1 MRILQANAT
10 YGKLNQAQLS
20 LQSGL
25 NVICAPNEGGKST
38 WSRFLL
44 TMFYGLNTRQR
55 GELADKNRFQ
65 PWSGSPMQGRLEL
78 AVGEDVLTLSRRTQR
93 ADSPMGVFSCTYA
106 GTDTPVRGLDA
117 LRCGETLLGVPQ
129 SVYQRCAFIPSGSMA
144 IDADADLERRI
155 NALISTGEE
164 KISFSQAETRLKRQ
178 LHQRKYNRSGAIP
191 LLESEIAS
199 LSSAQAEV
207 QDLAE
212 RETSLR
218 QQLRQVQEEQV
229 TLRAA
234 QQQEAQQRIAEKQ
247 RLLQSLPDSAALQ
260 SINEQLGAV
269 RSMGEQVQQARDA
282 AAAQEQT
289 IQAQLRELS
298 RNPLHP
304 MTKPELE
311 AQLQI
316 QPPAP
321 PQVAQLLISLALGLC
336 GSGFLWYEIGRPQIL
351 WLCAACAVTAL
362 AAGNFLRLLIQ
373 RIRRQQ
379 VRHRELQRQEELR
392 KLADSY
398 LPMLEKLEE
407 QRSLLQQ
414 RQQAVADSEQ
424 RLRATLADLL
434 TVVQKWDTGV
444 HTPTDVR
451 RFVQQ
456 TAQRREELTE
466 EIRQA
471 QADALHAQTPDADG
485 SAARLQ
491 QQIAQVQGQL
501 AALGGA
507 EDAPQRIARKQEQLH
522 RLQGEYDSLALALDV
537 LRSANT
543 TLQNRFSPELGRR
556 AAEIFADMTGSPWS
570 HILLDREFRLSA
582 EAGSDPTRR
591 SVQLLSSG
599 TADQL
604 YLAVR
609 LAICEM
615 VLPAEQNAPLILDDA
630 LLTFDDERLHKT
642 LDYLAGRAAADPAF
656 LLPEPRGGLSRLPQ
670 RRPHFEFTVKSQR
683 EVSYVSA
690 EYF

>member
-1 MRILQANAT
+1 MILRILQANAT

-106 GTDTPVRGLDA
+106 GTDTPARGLDA

-129 SVYQRCAFIPSGSMA
+129 SVYQRCAFISSGSMA

-212 RETSLR
+212 REVSLR
-218 QQLRQVQEEQV
+218 QQLQQVQEAQV

-234 QQQEAQQRIAEKQ
+234 QQQEAQQRIVEKQ

-289 IQAQLRELS
+289 IQAQLQELS

-336 GSGFLWYEIGRPQIL
+336 GGGFLWYEIGQSQLL

-379 VRHRELQRQEELR
+379 VRRRELQRQEELR

-424 RLRATLADLL
+424 RLRATLADLM
-434 TVVQKWDTGV
+434 TVVQKWDVGV
-444 HTPTDVR
+444 HAPTDVR

-642 LDYLAGRAAADPAF
+642 LDYLVRLGEQRQILLFSCQSREADYLA
-656 LLPEPRGGLSRLPQ
+656 SRSGVHILNLQ
-670 RRPHFEFTVKSQR
+670 
-683 EVSYVSA
+683 
-690 EYF
+690 

>member
-20 LQSGL
+20 LQPGL

-289 IQAQLRELS
+289 IQAQLQELS

-336 GSGFLWYEIGRPQIL
+336 GGGFLWYEIGQSQLL

-379 VRHRELQRQEELR
+379 VRRRELQRQEELR

-456 TAQRREELTE
+456 MTQRREELTE

-471 QADALHAQTPDADG
+471 QADALHAQTPDTDG

-642 LDYLAGRAAADPAF
+642 LDYLVRLGEQRQILLFSCQSREADYLA
-656 LLPEPRGGLSRLPQ
+656 SRSGVHILNLQ
-670 RRPHFEFTVKSQR
+670 
-683 EVSYVSA
+683 
-690 EYF
+690 

>member
-1 MRILQANAT
+1 MILRILQANAT

-65 PWSGSPMQGRLEL
+65 PWNGSPMQGRLQL

-106 GTDTPVRGLDA
+106 GTDTPARGLDA

-289 IQAQLRELS
+289 IQAQLQELS

-336 GSGFLWYEIGRPQIL
+336 GGGFLWYEIGQSQLL

-379 VRHRELQRQEELR
+379 VRRRELQRQEELR

-642 LDYLAGRAAADPAF
+642 LDYLVRLGEQRQILLFSCQSREADYLA
-656 LLPEPRGGLSRLPQ
+656 SRSGVHILNLQ
-670 RRPHFEFTVKSQR
+670 
-683 EVSYVSA
+683 
-690 EYF
+690 

>member
-1 MRILQANAT
+1 MILRILQANAT

-20 LQSGL
+20 LQPGL

-44 TMFYGLNTRQR
+44 AMFYGLNTRQR

-289 IQAQLRELS
+289 IQAQLQELS

-336 GSGFLWYEIGRPQIL
+336 GGGFLWYEIGQSQLL

-379 VRHRELQRQEELR
+379 VRRRELQRQEELR

-424 RLRATLADLL
+424 RLRATLAGLL

-444 HTPTDVR
+444 HTPSDVR

-456 TAQRREELTE
+456 MTQRREELTE

-642 LDYLAGRAAADPAF
+642 LDYLVRLGEQRQILLFSCQSREADYLA
-656 LLPEPRGGLSRLPQ
+656 SRSGVHILNLQ
-670 RRPHFEFTVKSQR
+670 
-683 EVSYVSA
+683 
-690 EYF
+690 

>member
-282 AAAQEQT
+282 SAAQEQT
-289 IQAQLRELS
+289 IQAQLQELS

-336 GSGFLWYEIGRPQIL
+336 GGGFLWYEIGQSQLL

-379 VRHRELQRQEELR
+379 VRRRELQRQEELR

-456 TAQRREELTE
+456 MTQRREELTE

-642 LDYLAGRAAADPAF
+642 LDYLVRLGEQRQILLFSCQSREADYLA
-656 LLPEPRGGLSRLPQ
+656 SRSGVHILNLQ
-670 RRPHFEFTVKSQR
+670 
-683 EVSYVSA
+683 
-690 EYF
+690 

>member
-1 MRILQANAT
+1 MILRILQANAT

-212 RETSLR
+212 REASLR

-289 IQAQLRELS
+289 IQAQLQELS

-336 GSGFLWYEIGRPQIL
+336 GGGFLWYEIGRPQIL

-379 VRHRELQRQEELR
+379 VRRRELQRQEELR

-456 TAQRREELTE
+456 MTQRREELTE

-615 VLPAEQNAPLILDDA
+615 VLPAEQNTPLILDDA

-642 LDYLAGRAAADPAF
+642 LDYLVRLGEQRQILLFSCQSREADYLA
-656 LLPEPRGGLSRLPQ
+656 SRSGVHILNLQ
-670 RRPHFEFTVKSQR
+670 
-683 EVSYVSA
+683 
-690 EYF
+690 

>member
-1 MRILQANAT
+1 MILRILQANAT

-65 PWSGSPMQGRLEL
+65 PWNGSPMQGRLQL

-106 GTDTPVRGLDA
+106 GTDTPARGLDA

-129 SVYQRCAFIPSGSMA
+129 SVYQRCAFISSGSMA

-289 IQAQLRELS
+289 IQAQLQELS

-336 GSGFLWYEIGRPQIL
+336 GGGFLWYEIGQSQLL

-434 TVVQKWDTGV
+434 TVVQKWDAGV

-642 LDYLAGRAAADPAF
+642 LDYLVRLGEQRQILLFSCQSREADYLA
-656 LLPEPRGGLSRLPQ
+656 SRSGVHILNLQ
-670 RRPHFEFTVKSQR
+670 
-683 EVSYVSA
+683 
-690 EYF
+690 

>member
-65 PWSGSPMQGRLEL
+65 PWNGSPMQGRLQL

-289 IQAQLRELS
+289 IQAQLQELS

-336 GSGFLWYEIGRPQIL
+336 GGGFLWYEIGQSQLL

-379 VRHRELQRQEELR
+379 VRRRELQRQEELR

-456 TAQRREELTE
+456 MTQRREELTE

-642 LDYLAGRAAADPAF
+642 LDYLVRLGEQRQILLFSCQSREADYLA
-656 LLPEPRGGLSRLPQ
+656 SRSGVHILNLQ
-670 RRPHFEFTVKSQR
+670 
-683 EVSYVSA
+683 
-690 EYF
+690 

>member
-1 MRILQANAT
+1 MILRILQANAT

-106 GTDTPVRGLDA
+106 GTDTPARGLDA

-129 SVYQRCAFIPSGSMA
+129 SVYQRCAFISSGSMA

-289 IQAQLRELS
+289 IQAQLQELS

-336 GSGFLWYEIGRPQIL
+336 GGGFLWYEIGQSQLL

-379 VRHRELQRQEELR
+379 VRRRELQRQEELR

-456 TAQRREELTE
+456 MTQRREELTE

-485 SAARLQ
+485 SAVRLQ

-642 LDYLAGRAAADPAF
+642 LDYLVRLGEQRQILLFSCQSREADYLA
-656 LLPEPRGGLSRLPQ
+656 SRSGVHILNLQ
-670 RRPHFEFTVKSQR
+670 
-683 EVSYVSA
+683 
-690 EYF
+690 

>member
-212 RETSLR
+212 REVSLR
-218 QQLRQVQEEQV
+218 QQLRQVQEAQV

-289 IQAQLRELS
+289 IQAQLQELS

-336 GSGFLWYEIGRPQIL
+336 GGGFLWYEIGQSQLL

-379 VRHRELQRQEELR
+379 VRRRELQRQEELR

-434 TVVQKWDTGV
+434 TMVQRWDVGV

-456 TAQRREELTE
+456 MTQRREELTE

-471 QADALHAQTPDADG
+471 QADALHAQAPDADG

-642 LDYLAGRAAADPAF
+642 LDYLVRLGEQRQILLFSCQSREADYLA
-656 LLPEPRGGLSRLPQ
+656 SRSGVHILNLQ
-670 RRPHFEFTVKSQR
+670 
-683 EVSYVSA
+683 
-690 EYF
+690 

>member
-1 MRILQANAT
+1 MILRILQANAT

-289 IQAQLRELS
+289 IQAQLQELS

-336 GSGFLWYEIGRPQIL
+336 GGGFLWYEIGQSQLL

-379 VRHRELQRQEELR
+379 VRRRELQRQEELR

-414 RQQAVADSEQ
+414 RQKAVADSEQ

-434 TVVQKWDTGV
+434 TVVQKWDVGV
-444 HTPTDVR
+444 HAPTDVR

-642 LDYLAGRAAADPAF
+642 LDYLVRLGEQRQILLFSCQSREADYLA
-656 LLPEPRGGLSRLPQ
+656 SRSGVHILNLQ
-670 RRPHFEFTVKSQR
+670 
-683 EVSYVSA
+683 
-690 EYF
+690 

>member
-1 MRILQANAT
+1 MILRILQANAT

-20 LQSGL
+20 LQPGL

-65 PWSGSPMQGRLEL
+65 PWNGSPMQGRLQL

-106 GTDTPVRGLDA
+106 GTDTPARGLDA

-218 QQLRQVQEEQV
+218 QQLRQVQEAQV

-234 QQQEAQQRIAEKQ
+234 QQQEAQQRIVEKQ

-289 IQAQLRELS
+289 IQAQLQELS

-336 GSGFLWYEIGRPQIL
+336 GGGFLWYEIGQSQLL

-379 VRHRELQRQEELR
+379 VRRRELQRQEELR

-456 TAQRREELTE
+456 MTQRREELTE

-642 LDYLAGRAAADPAF
+642 LDYLVRLGEQRQILLFSCQSREADYLA
-656 LLPEPRGGLSRLPQ
+656 SRSGVHILNLQ
-670 RRPHFEFTVKSQR
+670 
-683 EVSYVSA
+683 
-690 EYF
+690 

>member
-218 QQLRQVQEEQV
+218 QQLRQVQEAQV

-234 QQQEAQQRIAEKQ
+234 QQQEAQQRIVEKQ

-289 IQAQLRELS
+289 IQAQLQELS

-336 GSGFLWYEIGRPQIL
+336 GGGFLWYEIGQSQLL

-379 VRHRELQRQEELR
+379 VRRRELQRQEDLR

-456 TAQRREELTE
+456 MTQRREELTE

-642 LDYLAGRAAADPAF
+642 LDYLVRLGEQRQILLFSCQSREADYLA
-656 LLPEPRGGLSRLPQ
+656 SRSGVHILNLQ
-670 RRPHFEFTVKSQR
+670 
-683 EVSYVSA
+683 
-690 EYF
+690 

>member
-212 RETSLR
+212 REASLR
-218 QQLRQVQEEQV
+218 QQLRQVQEAQV

-234 QQQEAQQRIAEKQ
+234 QQQEAQQRIVEKQ

-289 IQAQLRELS
+289 IQAQLQELS

-336 GSGFLWYEIGRPQIL
+336 GGGFLWYEIGRPQIL

-379 VRHRELQRQEELR
+379 VRRRELQRQEELR

-434 TVVQKWDTGV
+434 TVVQKWDVGV
-444 HTPTDVR
+444 HAPTDVR

-456 TAQRREELTE
+456 MTQRREELTE

-615 VLPAEQNAPLILDDA
+615 VLPVEQNAPLILDDA

-642 LDYLAGRAAADPAF
+642 LDYLVRLGEQRQILLFSCQSREADYLA
-656 LLPEPRGGLSRLPQ
+656 SRSGVHILNLQ
-670 RRPHFEFTVKSQR
+670 
-683 EVSYVSA
+683 
-690 EYF
+690 

>member
-1 MRILQANAT
+1 MILRILQANAT

-289 IQAQLRELS
+289 IQAQLQELS

-336 GSGFLWYEIGRPQIL
+336 GGGFLWYEIGQSQLL

-379 VRHRELQRQEELR
+379 VRRRELQRQEELR

-434 TVVQKWDTGV
+434 TVVQKWDAGV

-456 TAQRREELTE
+456 TAQRREALAE

-501 AALGGA
+501 AALGGT

-522 RLQGEYDSLALALDV
+522 RLQGEYDSLALALDA

-642 LDYLAGRAAADPAF
+642 LDYLVRLGEQRQILLFSCQSREADYLA
-656 LLPEPRGGLSRLPQ
+656 SRSGVHILNLQ
-670 RRPHFEFTVKSQR
+670 
-683 EVSYVSA
+683 
-690 EYF
+690 

>member
-129 SVYQRCAFIPSGSMA
+129 SVYQRCAFISSGSMA

-282 AAAQEQT
+282 AAAQEQA

-336 GSGFLWYEIGRPQIL
+336 GGGFLWYEIGRPQIL

-379 VRHRELQRQEELR
+379 VRRRELQRQEELR

-434 TVVQKWDTGV
+434 TVVQKWDVGV
-444 HTPTDVR
+444 HAPTDVR

-456 TAQRREELTE
+456 MTQRREELTE

-642 LDYLAGRAAADPAF
+642 LDYLVRLGEQRQILLFSCQSREADYLA
-656 LLPEPRGGLSRLPQ
+656 SRSGVHILNLQ
-670 RRPHFEFTVKSQR
+670 
-683 EVSYVSA
+683 
-690 EYF
+690 

>member
-1 MRILQANAT
+1 MILRILQANAT

-65 PWSGSPMQGRLEL
+65 PWSGIPMQGRLEL

-212 RETSLR
+212 REASLR
-218 QQLRQVQEEQV
+218 QQLRQVQEAQV

-234 QQQEAQQRIAEKQ
+234 QQQEAQQRIVEKQ

-289 IQAQLRELS
+289 IQAQLQELS

-336 GSGFLWYEIGRPQIL
+336 GGGFLWYEIGQSQLL
-351 WLCAACAVTAL
+351 WLCAACAVMAL

-379 VRHRELQRQEELR
+379 VRRRELQRQEELR

-456 TAQRREELTE
+456 MTQRREELTE

-642 LDYLAGRAAADPAF
+642 LDYLVRLGEQRQILLFSCQSREADYLA
-656 LLPEPRGGLSRLPQ
+656 SRSGVHILNLQ
-670 RRPHFEFTVKSQR
+670 
-683 EVSYVSA
+683 
-690 EYF
+690 

>member
-1 MRILQANAT
+1 MILRILQANAT

-106 GTDTPVRGLDA
+106 GTDTPARGLDA

-129 SVYQRCAFIPSGSMA
+129 SVYQRCAFISSGSMA

-289 IQAQLRELS
+289 IQVQLQELS

-336 GSGFLWYEIGRPQIL
+336 GGGFLWYEIGQSQLL

-379 VRHRELQRQEELR
+379 VRRRELQRQEELR

-434 TVVQKWDTGV
+434 TVVQKWDVGV
-444 HTPTDVR
+444 HAPTDVR

-456 TAQRREELTE
+456 MTQRREELTE

-642 LDYLAGRAAADPAF
+642 LDYLVRLGEQRQILLFSCQSREADYLA
-656 LLPEPRGGLSRLPQ
+656 SRSGVHILNLQ
-670 RRPHFEFTVKSQR
+670 
-683 EVSYVSA
+683 
-690 EYF
+690 

>member
-1 MRILQANAT
+1 MILRILQANAT

-289 IQAQLRELS
+289 IQAQLQELS

-336 GSGFLWYEIGRPQIL
+336 GGGFLWYEIGRPQIL

-434 TVVQKWDTGV
+434 TVVQKWDAGV

-456 TAQRREELTE
+456 TAQRREALAE

-501 AALGGA
+501 AALGGT

-522 RLQGEYDSLALALDV
+522 QLQGEYDSLALALDA

-642 LDYLAGRAAADPAF
+642 LDYLVRLGEQRQILLFSCQSREADYLA
-656 LLPEPRGGLSRLPQ
+656 SRSGVHILNLQ
-670 RRPHFEFTVKSQR
+670 
-683 EVSYVSA
+683 
-690 EYF
+690 

>member
-1 MRILQANAT
+1 MILRILQANAT

-289 IQAQLRELS
+289 IQAQLQELS

-336 GSGFLWYEIGRPQIL
+336 GGGFLWYEIGQSQLL

-379 VRHRELQRQEELR
+379 VRRRELQRQEELR

-456 TAQRREELTE
+456 MTQRREALAE

-642 LDYLAGRAAADPAF
+642 LDYLVRLGEQRQILLFSCQSREADYLA
-656 LLPEPRGGLSRLPQ
+656 SRSGVHILNLQ
-670 RRPHFEFTVKSQR
+670 
-683 EVSYVSA
+683 
-690 EYF
+690 

>member
-1 MRILQANAT
+1 MILRILQANAT

-289 IQAQLRELS
+289 IQAQLQELS

-336 GSGFLWYEIGRPQIL
+336 GGGFLWYEIGQSQLL

-379 VRHRELQRQEELR
+379 VRRRELQRQEELR

-444 HTPTDVR
+444 HTPTDAR

-456 TAQRREELTE
+456 MTQRREELTE

-642 LDYLAGRAAADPAF
+642 LDYLVRLGEQRQILLFSCQSREADYLA
-656 LLPEPRGGLSRLPQ
+656 SRSGVHILNLQ
-670 RRPHFEFTVKSQR
+670 
-683 EVSYVSA
+683 
-690 EYF
+690 

>member
-129 SVYQRCAFIPSGSMA
+129 SVYQRCAFISSGSMA

-289 IQAQLRELS
+289 IQAQLQELS

-336 GSGFLWYEIGRPQIL
+336 GGGFLWYEIGQSQLL

-379 VRHRELQRQEELR
+379 VRRRELQRQEELR

-434 TVVQKWDTGV
+434 TVVQKWDVGV
-444 HTPTDVR
+444 HAPTDVR

-456 TAQRREELTE
+456 MTQRREELTE

-642 LDYLAGRAAADPAF
+642 LDYLVRLGEQRQILLFSCQSREADYLA
-656 LLPEPRGGLSRLPQ
+656 SRSGVHILNLQ
-670 RRPHFEFTVKSQR
+670 
-683 EVSYVSA
+683 
-690 EYF
+690 